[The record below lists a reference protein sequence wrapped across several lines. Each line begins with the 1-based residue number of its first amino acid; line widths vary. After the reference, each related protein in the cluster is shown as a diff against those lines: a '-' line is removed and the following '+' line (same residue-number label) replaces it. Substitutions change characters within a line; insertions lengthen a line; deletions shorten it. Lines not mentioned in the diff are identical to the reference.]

1 MSITLV
7 VSRNNAT
14 SYPEAFRLKGLLYKK
29 SQAVTSLGFF
39 WTKASSPPYD
49 SKMKSIAYLFIA
61 INAFILLGCDSI
73 SDSANNVDQWSF
85 KRLGGTVFQA
95 PSLLSL
101 KEIHLAGSQLADK
114 VVVVEGQVS
123 KLNELGTYLILKDQD
138 AKLLVVL
145 TDLIGVRQSLQDSP
159 KPVSIK
165 VLGTIQR
172 GSEGLPFV
180 KAQSLKIASL

>member
-1 MSITLV
+1 
-7 VSRNNAT
+7 
-14 SYPEAFRLKGLLYKK
+14 
-29 SQAVTSLGFF
+29 
-39 WTKASSPPYD
+39 
-49 SKMKSIAYLFIA
+49 MKPIAYLFIA
-61 INAFILLGCDSI
+61 INAFALLGCDSI
-73 SDSANNVDQWSF
+73 RNSVDNVDQWSF
-85 KRLGGTVFQA
+85 KRVGGTVFQA

-114 VVVVEGQVS
+114 VVVVEGQIF
-123 KLNELGTYLILKDQD
+123 KFNELGTYLILKDQD

-145 TDLIGVRQSLQDSP
+145 TDLVGTRQSLLNAP
-159 KPVSIK
+159 KPVNVK